1 MSERRPEVLDGFVF
15 LTGGA
20 TDPRSAELLARRP
33 NLYVEKPFSPL
44 ALRKFVADLVEARR
58 G

>member
-1 MSERRPEVLDGFVF
+1 VF

-20 TDPRSAELLARRP
+20 TDPRSADLLARRP

-44 ALRKFVADLVEARR
+44 SLRNFVAELVEARR